1 MSRRKTVSLP
11 KTMTKTMTKK
21 WLPLLPAGIVALGAA
36 VAWGQLLQQN
46 ESQDL
51 RIHKVESA
59 VISLGEISRRQER
72 IDERTLHIQQ
82 NVQEQRRLLDGLVKA
97 WSVPNP

>member
-1 MSRRKTVSLP
+1 MSHRKTVSPL
-11 KTMTKTMTKK
+11 KTRAKMTKK

-59 VISLGEISRRQER
+59 VISMGEISRRQER
-72 IDERTLHIQQ
+72 IDERTLNIQQ
-82 NVQEQRRLLDGLVKA
+82 NMQEQRRLLNDLVRA
-97 WSVPNP
+97 WAPPNP

>member
-1 MSRRKTVSLP
+1 MS
-11 KTMTKTMTKK
+11 KK
-21 WLPLLPAGIVALGAA
+21 WLPLFPAGIVALGAA

-59 VISLGEISRRQER
+59 VISMEEISRRQER
-72 IDERTLHIQQ
+72 IDERTLNIQQ
-82 NVQEQRRLLDGLVKA
+82 NMQEQRRLLNDLVRA
-97 WSVPNP
+97 WAPPNP

>member
-1 MSRRKTVSLP
+1 
-11 KTMTKTMTKK
+11 MTRK

-59 VISLGEISRRQER
+59 VISMGEISRRQER
-72 IDERTLHIQQ
+72 IDERTLNIQQ
-82 NVQEQRRLLDGLVKA
+82 NMQEQRRLLNDLVRA
-97 WSVPNP
+97 WAPPNP

>member
-1 MSRRKTVSLP
+1 
-11 KTMTKTMTKK
+11 MTKK

-59 VISLGEISRRQER
+59 VISMGEISRRQER
-72 IDERTLHIQQ
+72 IDERTLNIQQ
-82 NVQEQRRLLDGLVKA
+82 NMQEQRRLLNDLVRVWA
-97 WSVPNP
+97 PPNP

>member
-1 MSRRKTVSLP
+1 M
-11 KTMTKTMTKK
+11 
-21 WLPLLPAGIVALGAA
+21 LPAGIVALGAA

-59 VISLGEISRRQER
+59 VISMGEISRRQER
-72 IDERTLHIQQ
+72 IDERTLNIQQ
-82 NVQEQRRLLDGLVKA
+82 NMQEQRRLLNDLVRA
-97 WSVPNP
+97 WAPPNP

>member
-11 KTMTKTMTKK
+11 KTTIKTMSKK
-21 WLPLLPAGIVALGAA
+21 WLPLFPAGIVALGAA

-59 VISLGEISRRQER
+59 VISMGEISRRQER
-72 IDERTLHIQQ
+72 IDERTLNIQQ
-82 NVQEQRRLLDGLVKA
+82 NMQEQRRLLNDLVRA
-97 WSVPNP
+97 WAPPNP

>member
-1 MSRRKTVSLP
+1 
-11 KTMTKTMTKK
+11 
-21 WLPLLPAGIVALGAA
+21 

-59 VISLGEISRRQER
+59 VISMGEISRRQER
-72 IDERTLHIQQ
+72 IDERTLNIQQ
-82 NVQEQRRLLDGLVKA
+82 NMQEQRRLLNDLVRA
-97 WSVPNP
+97 WAPPNP